1 MAAETATERDFRR
14 RRIFRLG
21 LSRACHR
28 PPFNNQLSNTSGE
41 QLSDLKLT
49 GSRRYGS
56 QR

>member
-28 PPFNNQLSNTSGE
+28 LC
-41 QLSDLKLT
+41 
-49 GSRRYGS
+49 GSYWLINIPALLRRCCC
-56 QR
+56 